1 MATQKLK
8 YNAPLK
14 NLDSLTPMTPSRMSL
29 TLSKKNSTSTALNH
43 LNQIGSLSSL
53 MLTGLKLKNP
63 ETKALHQISLFIAL
77 GIDLTGTKH
86 ILGFWYLKGKE
97 SKAFWLE
104 ILQDLINRRLK
115 RPLLFVT
122 DDFPGLTEV
131 IKKLFPYAKHQL
143 CLIHLQRNFK
153 SKLNKRFY
161 SQAKAMFLK
170 LKTAIDK
177 QEGESIFDKLCEIAK
192 EKNEDWGK
200 QLFKKRD
207 NYLAFL
213 EYPQEVRK
221 HIYSTNAVE
230 SINSGLEGM
239 VTELGGYF
247 PSQRSLEVN
256 VFIQIS
262 NLQDRWWRKP
272 MPTVR
277 AVSYELQQIF
287 TLTYKME
294 AVL

>member
-29 TLSKKNSTSTALNH
+29 TSSKKNSTSTALNP

-104 ILQDLINRRLK
+104 ILQDLINRGLK

-131 IKKLFPYAKHQL
+131 IKKLFPYAKHKL

-153 SKLNKRFY
+153 SKLNKKLY

-170 LKTAIDK
+170 LKIAIDK
-177 QEGESIFDKLCEIAK
+177 QEEESIFDKLCEIAK

-287 TLTYKME
+287 TSTYKME